1 MCNSC
6 SWRPP
11 PPCPYHSA
19 GLNLSTPEGPLAVVK
34 GASLL
39 YDQPV
44 TVLNSLSLC

>member
-6 SWRPP
+6 SLGPP

-19 GLNLSTPEGPLAVVK
+19 GPNLSTPEGPLAVVK

-39 YDQPV
+39 YDKLV
-44 TVLNSLSLC
+44 TVLSTLRLC